1 MSIWPRYPSPFLLL
15 FHWTPNLAHPG
26 SLVLDEGVEEHDGE
40 GKEKVEEQPDV
51 DEGHL
56 GGGQKYMIFDLVTF
70 EELLVR
76 LSETEIYR
84 AARTI
89 RQVKLTWQIIES
101 LILNKR
107 QVR

>member
-1 MSIWPRYPSPFLLL
+1 MVKGKRRLKSNQMLMKVTL
-15 FHWTPNLAHPG
+15 
-26 SLVLDEGVEEHDGE
+26 EEV
-40 GKEKVEEQPDV
+40 KN
-51 DEGHL
+51 
-56 GGGQKYMIFDLVTF
+56 MIFYLVTF

-101 LILNKR
+101 LIVR
-107 QVR
+107 QVRDHNFIKAAKLLVSPITLEVTVTTASKR